1 MAWFRSLSW
10 VPAPEN
16 SCAAAS
22 LMSSGFFLPLV
33 FTSLGFAD
41 TNSRTAQSVAFL
53 VLSIF
58 MLLQH
63 GARGDLFCALAI
75 ATRFS
80 GGFLDVLILSLL
92 LLAHATHV
100 SLSRHNDLPT
110 SEILFG

>member
-22 LMSSGFFLPLV
+22 LMSSGFFLPLL
-33 FTSLGFAD
+33 FTSLVFAD

-53 VLSIF
+53 VPFVF

-75 ATRFS
+75 ATRFL
-80 GGFLDVLILSLL
+80 GGFLDVFILALL
-92 LLAHATHV
+92 FLTNPAHM
-100 SLSRHNDLPT
+100 LFSRHSDP
-110 SEILFG
+110 